1 MKVRFIESVFG
12 AINVGRGQ
20 VVNLTPKE
28 ANYYIEKKMAVP
40 VFEPGDEQQLP
51 PEVQEIKKT
60 KTNKRP
66 IRRE

>member
-28 ANYYIEKKMAVP
+28 ANYYIEKKMAVA
-40 VFEPGDEQQLP
+40 VFEAGDEKQLP
-51 PEVQEIKKT
+51 PEVQEIKTTKT
-60 KTNKRP
+60 KKRP